1 MSALEQDILNRLMQ
15 LDQTARLR
23 VIRAAEQMSAEPAA
37 APESWATWLRETRQL
52 RDSLRGR
59 YEALN
64 IDVTALVR
72 EVREEES

>member
-15 LDQTARLR
+15 LDHTARLR

-37 APESWATWLRETRQL
+37 APESWAIWLRETRRL
-52 RDSLRGR
+52 RDSLQDQYGT
-59 YEALN
+59 LN

-72 EVREEES
+72 EVRDEES